1 MDLIHAPIQEIEVH
15 NKIGPGKY
23 NGAIIGGHPNR
34 VALGARSKEKW
45 CYIVGAAA
53 PQTQLA
59 ACSKS
64 VGKHAICDLQE
75 Y

>member
-53 PQTQLA
+53 P
-59 ACSKS
+59 
-64 VGKHAICDLQE
+64 
-75 Y
+75 

>member
-23 NGAIIGGHPNR
+23 NGAIIAGHPNR
-34 VALGARSKEKW
+34 VALGACSKKKRR
-45 CYIVGAAA
+45 YVIGAAA

-59 ACSKS
+59 A
-64 VGKHAICDLQE
+64 L
-75 Y
+75 